1 MHERADKS
9 SDEAINKAYAE
20 YSQCELKE
28 MFQKTGKAPGKHVIG
43 LYLSDISQVDKIRN
57 VRKLQQ
63 EIENDPIIR
72 DQIGNLGCLLVC
84 TFGNFVASVLAVAHT
99 VSNLDL
105 GN

>member
-57 VRKLQQ
+57 ARKKLRMIQSS
-63 EIENDPIIR
+63 EIK
-72 DQIGNLGCLLVC
+72 
-84 TFGNFVASVLAVAHT
+84 
-99 VSNLDL
+99 
-105 GN
+105 